1 MTSKKADKCRSLFD
15 LEDAMY
21 YYSLNEYLK
30 STFGEKVYKI
40 SLSGGMTCPNRD
52 GTLSAKGCI
61 FCSKGGSG
69 EFSADK
75 MLAITEQIEQ
85 AKLRIK
91 AKTDCKRFI
100 AYFQPFTNTYGDIA
114 YLRKIFYEAIQNP
127 DAAVLSIATRPDCLG
142 KDVLTLIDELNRI
155 KPVWIELGLQT
166 IHKKTADYIRR
177 CYELEVY
184 DEAVKNLKEI
194 GVTVVTHIILG
205 LPFETKEMMLES
217 VKYAGERSDGLKLQ
231 LLHVLKDTDLLNDYK
246 KGLFNTLSMEEYID
260 ILCACIEIL
269 PKNVVV
275 HRLTGD
281 GDKNLLVAPQWSADK
296 KRVLNSINK
305 AFKER
310 DIVQG
315 SKYN

>member
-1 MTSKKADKCRSLFD
+1 
-15 LEDAMY
+15 MY

-40 SLSGGMTCPNRD
+40 SLNGGMTCPNRD
-52 GTLSAKGCI
+52 GTLSTKGCI

-75 MLAITEQIEQ
+75 LLSVTEQIEQ
-85 AKLRIK
+85 AKQRIK

-100 AYFQPFTNTYGDIA
+100 AYFQPFTNTYADIS
-114 YLRKIFYEAIQNP
+114 YLRKIFYEATDNP
-127 DAAVLSIATRPDCLG
+127 EIAVLSIATRPDCIG
-142 KDVLTLIDELNRI
+142 KDVLQLLAELNRI
-155 KPVWIELGLQT
+155 KPVWVELGLQT
-166 IHKKTADYIRR
+166 IHKKTSEYIRR

-184 DEAVKNLKEI
+184 DEAVKDLKEI

-217 VKYAGERSDGLKLQ
+217 VKYAGERSDGIKLQ
-231 LLHVLKDTDLLNDYK
+231 LLHVLKDTDLLNDYNN
-246 KGLFNTLSMEEYID
+246 GLFKTMSMEEYID
-260 ILCACIEIL
+260 ILCECIEIL

-281 GDKNLLVAPQWSADK
+281 GDKKLLVAPLWSADK

-305 AFKER
+305 AFRER
-310 DIVQG
+310 NIIQG
-315 SKYN
+315 SKYFSS